1 MDSWIPIGHQDHG
14 GRLVQRHPLI
24 AAVLSG
30 ILPGAG
36 QLYAGRPYRAL
47 IVFSPAVLVIAGV
60 YSFTDRGAIGM
71 GELLVQPGF
80 LTGVL
85 AANAAILVWR
95 VAASIDA
102 YLILSDRDSRT
113 HAGTLAV
120 LAVVGVLAIPQIIGW
135 VYGAQTISALNTVF
149 VASSPDIVE
158 PGPPVPVEPVFAE
171 NPGVP
176 HPMFNDT
183 PDFGLSQSRRM
194 LFMEGV
200 GDPDAIAALG
210 DIYAPPTPFAPFVP
224 FEERV
229 DVDRLTILLVGG
241 DAGPGRDG
249 LRTDSM
255 NVVTIDLE
263 TGAVAM
269 FGLPRNLKEVPL
281 PKHLRNSFVRFE
293 RRVRERDLR
302 DADGDGYPDA
312 WVDRD
317 GDDIPDEPPF
327 RSCRCFPEML
337 NKVHRETSDWTNTY
351 PNEVDPGLAALRDI
365 VSHLLDIEIDYY
377 FMVEMAGFVRTV
389 DILGGVDVYVKDPYH
404 VMVSS
409 PEEGQP
415 KAKINVEPGMNT
427 LSGLEALAYTRWRIG
442 SSDYNRM
449 GRQRCVIKAATTQA
463 DTLTI
468 ARTLPDLLDVM
479 EQYVTTDIP
488 VNFLPDLV
496 RIAGT
501 VDYDNIATVGL
512 VPPTYSAG
520 RTPAKYPIPY
530 VSRMQWKV
538 QDIIENGIVAQSKTG
553 ASECDPPQ
561 E

>member
-1 MDSWIPIGHQDHG
+1 M
-14 GRLVQRHPLI
+14 RRHPLV
-24 AAVLSG
+24 AALLSA
-30 ILPGAG
+30 LVPGAG
-36 QLYAGRPYRAL
+36 QLYAGDPYRAA
-47 IVFSPAVLVIAGV
+47 IVFSPTILVIAGM
-60 YSFTDRGAIGM
+60 YSFTDRGTIGM
-71 GELLVQPGF
+71 GELLVQPDF
-80 LTGVL
+80 LTGLL

-95 VAASIDA
+95 VVAAVDA
-102 YLILSDRDSRT
+102 YLVTAEPKDRT
-113 HAGTLAV
+113 QAAV
-120 LAVVGVLAIPQIIGW
+120 LTLLALVALLAIPQVIGW

-149 VASSPDIVE
+149 VASSPDIE
-158 PGPPVPVEPVFAE
+158 DPGPPPAVAQPSYAVNLGLVRHPVFI
-171 NPGVP
+171 
-176 HPMFNDT
+176 DL
-183 PDFGLSQSRRM
+183 PDFDSTSPQNMVFREGL
-194 LFMEGV
+194 

-210 DIYAPPTPFAPFVP
+210 DIYAPTTPVAPFVA

-229 DVDRLTILLVGG
+229 DADRLTILLVGG
-241 DAGPGRDG
+241 DAGPGREG

-255 NVVTIDLE
+255 NVVTVDLN

-281 PKHLRNSFVRFE
+281 PHHLRGSFVGYE
-293 RRVRERDLR
+293 QRVRERDLT
-302 DADGDGYPDA
+302 DADEDGYPDT

-327 RSCRCFPEML
+327 ASCRCFPEML
-337 NKVHRETSDWTNTY
+337 NKVHRETFDWTKTY

-389 DILGGVDVYVKDPYH
+389 DTIGGVDVYVKDPYH

-449 GRQRCVIKAATTQA
+449 GRQRCVIKAAATQA

-468 ARTLPDLLDVM
+468 ARTLPELLDHM
-479 EQYVTTDIP
+479 ERYVTTDIP

-501 VDYDNIATVGL
+501 IDYDNIATIGL
-512 VPPTYSAG
+512 TPPTYTSG
-520 RTPAKYPIPY
+520 RTPAKYPIPNA
-530 VSRMQWKV
+530 SRMRWKV
-538 QDIIENGIVAQSKTG
+538 QDVIDNGIIAQSKTG
-553 ASECDPPQ
+553 QSECDPPQ

>member
-1 MDSWIPIGHQDHG
+1 M
-14 GRLVQRHPLI
+14 RRHPLV
-24 AAVLSG
+24 AALLSA
-30 ILPGAG
+30 LVPGAG
-36 QLYAGRPYRAL
+36 QLYAGDPYRAA
-47 IVFSPAVLVIAGV
+47 IVFSPTILVVSGM
-60 YSFTDRGAIGM
+60 YSFTERGTIGM
-71 GELLVQPGF
+71 GELLVQPDF
-80 LTGVL
+80 LTGLL

-95 VAASIDA
+95 VVAAIDA
-102 YLILSDRDSRT
+102 FLVSSEEDNRT
-113 HAGTLAV
+113 HAAVITL
-120 LAVVGVLAIPQIIGW
+120 LALVGLLAIPQVIGW
-135 VYGAQTISALNTVF
+135 VYGARTISALNTVF
-149 VASSPDIVE
+149 VASSPDIE
-158 PGPPVPVEPVFAE
+158 DPGPPLKVEPSYAESLGVVRHPVFID
-171 NPGVP
+171 
-176 HPMFNDT
+176 M
-183 PDFGLSQSRRM
+183 PDFSTASSRNMIFR
-194 LFMEGV
+194 EGV

-210 DIYAPPTPFAPFVP
+210 NIYAPPTPIAPFVA

-229 DVDRLTILLVGG
+229 DADRLTILLVGG
-241 DAGPGRDG
+241 DAGPGREG

-255 NVVTIDLE
+255 NVVTVDLN

-281 PKHLRNSFVRFE
+281 PRHLSRSFVGYE
-293 RRVRERDLR
+293 QRVRERDLT
-302 DADGDGYPDA
+302 DADGDGYPDT
-312 WVDRD
+312 WYDRN

-327 RSCRCFPEML
+327 SSCRCFPEML
-337 NKVHRETSDWTNTY
+337 NKVHQKTFDWTKTY

-389 DILGGVDVYVKDPYH
+389 DTIGGVDVFVKDPYH

-449 GRQRCVIKAATTQA
+449 GRQRCVIKAAATQA

-468 ARTLPDLLDVM
+468 ARRLPELLDHM
-479 EQYVTTDIP
+479 ERYVTTDIP

-501 VDYDNIATVGL
+501 VDYDNIATIGL
-512 VPPTYSAG
+512 VPPTYTSG
-520 RTPAKYPIPY
+520 RTPAKFPIPNA
-530 VSRMQWKV
+530 SRMRWKV
-538 QDIIENGIVAQSKTG
+538 QDVIDNGIIAQSKTG

>member
-1 MDSWIPIGHQDHG
+1 MWNRRGLM
-14 GRLVQRHPLI
+14 RRHPLV
-24 AAVLSG
+24 AALLSAL
-30 ILPGAG
+30 IPGAG
-36 QLYAGRPYRAL
+36 QLYAGDPYRAA
-47 IVFSPAVLVIAGV
+47 IVFSPAILVIAGM

-71 GELLVQPGF
+71 GELLVQPEF
-80 LTGVL
+80 LTGLL
-85 AANAAILVWR
+85 AANAVVLVWR
-95 VAASIDA
+95 IVAAVDA
-102 YLILSDRDSRT
+102 YLVTSDEAART
-113 HAGTLAV
+113 QTGVITLLV
-120 LAVVGVLAIPQIIGW
+120 LVGLLAIPQVIGW

-149 VASSPDIVE
+149 VASSPDIE
-158 PGPPVPVEPVFAE
+158 DPGPPPKPEPSYAVNLGLVRHPVFI
-171 NPGVP
+171 
-176 HPMFNDT
+176 DL
-183 PDFGLSQSRRM
+183 PDFDRTSPRNMVFREGL
-194 LFMEGV
+194 
-200 GDPDAIAALG
+200 GDPEAIAALG
-210 DIYAPPTPFAPFVP
+210 DIYAPATPIAPFVA

-229 DVDRLTILLVGG
+229 NADRLTILLVGG
-241 DAGPGRDG
+241 DAGPGREG

-255 NVVTIDLE
+255 NVVTVDLK

-281 PKHLRNSFVRFE
+281 PRHLRRSFVGYE
-293 RRVRERDLR
+293 QRVRERDLT
-302 DADGDGYPDA
+302 DADADGYPDA

-317 GDDIPDEPPF
+317 GDGIPDEPPF
-327 RSCRCFPEML
+327 ASCGCFPEML
-337 NKVHRETSDWTNTY
+337 NKVHRETSDWTQTY

-389 DILGGVDVYVKDPYH
+389 DTIGGVDVYVKDPYH

-415 KAKINVEPGMNT
+415 KAKINVEPGMNN

-449 GRQRCVIKAATTQA
+449 GRQRCVIKAAATQA

-468 ARTLPDLLDVM
+468 ARTLPELLDHM
-479 EQYVTTDIP
+479 ERYVTTDIP

-501 VDYDNIATVGL
+501 IDYDNIATVGL

-520 RTPAKYPIPY
+520 RTPGKYPIPN
-530 VSRMQWKV
+530 VGRMRWKV
-538 QDIIENGIVAQSKTG
+538 QDVIENGVVAQSKSG

>member
-1 MDSWIPIGHQDHG
+1 MGQMEERGSPM
-14 GRLVQRHPLI
+14 RRHPLV
-24 AAVLSG
+24 AALLSAL
-30 ILPGAG
+30 IPGAG
-36 QLYAGRPYRAL
+36 QLYAGDPYRAA
-47 IVFSPAVLVIAGV
+47 IVFSPAILVLTGV
-60 YSFTDRGAIGM
+60 YSFTARGTIGM
-71 GELLVQPGF
+71 GELLVQPEF
-80 LTGVL
+80 LTGLL
-85 AANAAILVWR
+85 AGNAAILVWR
-95 VAASIDA
+95 IAASVDA
-102 YLILSDRDSRT
+102 YLVTSNKDGRT
-113 HAGTLAV
+113 LGGVITL
-120 LAVVGVLAIPQIIGW
+120 LALIGLLAIPQVIGW

-149 VASSPDIVE
+149 VASSPQIED
-158 PGPPVPVEPVFAE
+158 PGPPSPAEPAYAASLGLVRHPVF
-171 NPGVP
+171 V
-176 HPMFNDT
+176 DL
-183 PDFGLSQSRRM
+183 PDFDKTSPRNMVFREGL
-194 LFMEGV
+194 

-210 DIYAPPTPFAPFVP
+210 DIYAPVSPIAPFVA

-229 DVDRLTILLVGG
+229 SADRLTILLVGG
-241 DAGPGRDG
+241 DAGPGREG

-255 NVVTIDLE
+255 NVVTIDLD

-281 PKHLRNSFVRFE
+281 PRHLSRSFVSYE
-293 RRVRERDLR
+293 QRVRERDLT
-302 DADGDGYPDA
+302 DADDDGYPDT
-312 WVDRD
+312 WVDTN
-317 GDDIPDEPPF
+317 GDEIPDEPPF
-327 RSCRCFPEML
+327 VSCRCFPDML
-337 NKVHRETSDWTNTY
+337 NKIYRETFDWTKTY

-377 FMVEMAGFVRTV
+377 FMVEMAGFVRTI
-389 DILGGVDVYVKDPYH
+389 DTIGGVDVYVKDPYH

-449 GRQRCVIKAATTQA
+449 GRQRCVIKAAATQA
-463 DTLTI
+463 DALTI
-468 ARTLPDLLDVM
+468 ARTLPELLDHM
-479 EQYVTTDIP
+479 KRYVTTDIP

-501 VDYDNIATVGL
+501 LDYDDIATVGL

-520 RTPAKYPIPY
+520 RTPANFPIPN
-530 VSRMQWKV
+530 VSRMRWKV
-538 QDIIENGIVAQSKTG
+538 QDVIENGIVAQSKTG